1 MGQGRWRAWQSHD
14 HPNSSLEKSA
24 TFSTTKIIPNTMDC
38 QLAFVHQTDFIR
50 LHSMFFL
57 NYKCSSLLVKKD
69 TNLPTIIASKCQFRH
84 LFWRP
89 LHSFPHKARCCQTPC
104 FKSRDLGSRRSRHCC
119 AELGG
124 LTSCAHE
131 VDGSYTEG
139 GPVEV
144 GFLKK
149 NVWNSKIF
157 GHQSSLMFSNL
168 LKGIHKTRS
177 HIFFLFLC
185 SQVV

>member
-1 MGQGRWRAWQSHD
+1 MPLSQQQK
-14 HPNSSLEKSA
+14 SSQTPWIASYW
-24 TFSTTKIIPNTMDC
+24 
-38 QLAFVHQTDFIR
+38 FVHQTDFIR
-50 LHSMFFL
+50 LHSMFVFSL
-57 NYKCSSLLVKKD
+57 QSSSLLVKKN

-84 LFWRP
+84 LFLEAP
-89 LHSFPHKARCCQTPC
+89 SFPHQARCCQTPC
-104 FKSRDLGSRRSRHCC
+104 FESRDLGTGRSRHRC

-168 LKGIHKTRS
+168 LKGMIHKTRS
-177 HIFFLFLC
+177 HVFLSFLC
-185 SQVV
+185 SQVVWLKSHH